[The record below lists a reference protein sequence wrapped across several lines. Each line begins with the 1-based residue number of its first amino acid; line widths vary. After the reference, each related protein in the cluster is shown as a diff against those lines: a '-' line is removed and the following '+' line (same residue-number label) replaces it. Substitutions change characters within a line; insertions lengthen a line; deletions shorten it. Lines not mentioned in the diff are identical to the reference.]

1 MRSTNGPT
9 LLTIIILKFK
19 SKLMSITIIVNI
31 DLDIY
36 ISNAAKNGGGLNPP
50 PFTSEISITNDKLA
64 NFISD

>member
-1 MRSTNGPT
+1 MRSTNRPT

-36 ISNAAKNGGGLNPP
+36 ISNAAK
-50 PFTSEISITNDKLA
+50 TAAD
-64 NFISD
+64 

>member
-1 MRSTNGPT
+1 
-9 LLTIIILKFK
+9 
-19 SKLMSITIIVNI
+19 MSITIIVNI